1 MTYLKKKWAELAQKY
16 TNESSLVEEIWSE
29 IQSAYTSE
37 TRFYHN
43 LSHIECMIEEL
54 DPMKDEISNW
64 DSVLFAVWFHD
75 IIYSTFQ
82 FDNEEQSSE
91 YAIATMRKLNVPESI
106 INKSSFLI
114 LKTKNHMFVNDPED
128 LDMQYFLDTDL
139 LVLGK
144 PLEEYKKYMTD
155 IRMEYKNYDNAIYS
169 EGRKMILNKF
179 ISMPSIYRTAK
190 FIDKYEQQAR
200 INILYEIQNL

>member
-106 INKSSFLI
+106 INKSSSLI